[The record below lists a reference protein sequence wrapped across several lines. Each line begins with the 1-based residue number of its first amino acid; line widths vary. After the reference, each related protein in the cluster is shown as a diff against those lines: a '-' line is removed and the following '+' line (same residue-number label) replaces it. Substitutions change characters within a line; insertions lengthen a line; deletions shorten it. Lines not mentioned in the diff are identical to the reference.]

1 MMELALLAAG
11 GATTGAARVGDV
23 SVGDISAAAM
33 TIPRNAFIFVS

>member
-11 GATTGAARVGDV
+11 GATTGAARVVDV
-23 SVGDISAAAM
+23 IVVDISDAAM